1 MLTWL
6 TNQFNYV
13 KHWADENTVLKTKEI
28 VFKRPNPR
36 LYITPLPIT
45 EVQQVSSAKLLGVTL
60 CDTLRF
66 DVHVGNVLKMCSQRV
81 YLLKLLRDQ
90 ALPRPQL
97 NTVFD
102 ALVLSRL
109 RYAVPVWSGFMSV
122 ELKGQVKSLQMQ
134 DPKTSPKIAIWA
146 PSHNFVGLYLRNYGM
161 Y

>member
-1 MLTWL
+1 MRCALPSPPAATEWS
-6 TNQFNYV
+6 
-13 KHWADENTVLKTKEI
+13 VLLLHDFICSERVTI
-28 VFKRPNPR
+28 PNPR
-36 LYITPLPIT
+36 LYITPLPII

-60 CDTLRF
+60 CDTFRF

-122 ELKGQVKSLQMQ
+122 ELKGQVNSFLKCFL
-134 DPKTSPKIAIWA
+134 
-146 PSHNFVGLYLRNYGM
+146 
-161 Y
+161 